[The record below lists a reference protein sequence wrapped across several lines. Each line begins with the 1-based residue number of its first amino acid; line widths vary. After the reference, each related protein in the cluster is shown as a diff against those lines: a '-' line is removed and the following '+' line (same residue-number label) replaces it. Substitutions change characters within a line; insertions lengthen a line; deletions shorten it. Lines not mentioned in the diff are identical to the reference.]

1 LIRNL
6 HVVYKK
12 NRKKSDSV
20 QNLNFGWK
28 FRMYSVFYR
37 ILESQNHIVFYKGLT
52 ILRSFNW

>member
-1 LIRNL
+1 MWCI
-6 HVVYKK
+6 KK

-28 FRMYSVFYR
+28 IRMYSVKHR